1 MKVISIGR
9 DEDCTIVF
17 QDNVISR
24 RHAILK
30 IHATG
35 KMEIV
40 DMGQNGTFVNGVK
53 LNPNTPYPV
62 SRKDVVSFAHVR
74 QLDWSLVPNQF
85 KYYWYILI
93 VCVLAVII
101 TGVGILLSHM
111 GRETDEEKLPRLDD
125 KSANEVTV
133 PVKEETKEKTDDP
146 TGGDKS
152 IEMDGKDKVIPP
164 GFFREKKEKEKGKE
178 KKKPEKDGKKNPQD
192 SKEKEN
198 DNNNHII
205 M

>member
-111 GRETDEEKLPRLDD
+111 GREADEEKLPRLDD

-164 GFFREKKEKEKGKE
+164 GFSEKRRRKRREKRRKNLKRTEKRILKIQ
-178 KKKPEKDGKKNPQD
+178 KKKRM
-192 SKEKEN
+192 
-198 DNNNHII
+198 II
-205 M
+205 II

>member
-53 LNPNTPYPV
+53 LNPNMPYPV

-74 QLDWSLVPNQF
+74 QLDWSLIPNQF

-93 VCVLAVII
+93 VCVLAAII
-101 TGVGILLSHM
+101 IGIGILLSYM
-111 GRETDEEKLPRLDD
+111 GGETDEKKLPRHDD
-125 KSANEVTV
+125 KSVNEVAV
-133 PVKEETKEKTDDP
+133 PVKEEIKENTDTP
-146 TGGDKS
+146 TSEGKS

-178 KKKPEKDGKKNPQD
+178 KKKPEKDEKKNPQD

>member
-1 MKVISIGR
+1 
-9 DEDCTIVF
+9 
-17 QDNVISR
+17 
-24 RHAILK
+24 
-30 IHATG
+30 
-35 KMEIV
+35 
-40 DMGQNGTFVNGVK
+40 MGQNGTFVNGVK

-111 GRETDEEKLPRLDD
+111 GREADEEKLPRLDD

-164 GFFREKKEKEKGKE
+164 GFSEKRRRKRREKRRKNLKRTEKRILKIQ
-178 KKKPEKDGKKNPQD
+178 KKKRM
-192 SKEKEN
+192 
-198 DNNNHII
+198 II
-205 M
+205 II